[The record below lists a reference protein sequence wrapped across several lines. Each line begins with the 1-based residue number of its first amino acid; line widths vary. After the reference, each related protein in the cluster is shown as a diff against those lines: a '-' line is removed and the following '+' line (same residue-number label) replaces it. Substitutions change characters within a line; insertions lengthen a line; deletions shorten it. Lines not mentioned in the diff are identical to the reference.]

1 TTPRPLPSSPPRLP
15 YTTLFRSVHDPV
27 DVVPLDRLTERLTDR
42 RPQLLLGRQVV
53 ALTPPVVIQ
62 QPRPTRRAL
71 TDLLRQLERRLRGRL
86 LTRREHRR
94 GLQEPR
100 PRALLPLPQVPR
112 H

>member
-1 TTPRPLPSSPPRLP
+1 RLRVQEVAARDDGIVAGVVE
-15 YTTLFRSVHDPV
+15 LVHDPV

-100 PRALLPLPQVPR
+100 ARALL
-112 H
+112 